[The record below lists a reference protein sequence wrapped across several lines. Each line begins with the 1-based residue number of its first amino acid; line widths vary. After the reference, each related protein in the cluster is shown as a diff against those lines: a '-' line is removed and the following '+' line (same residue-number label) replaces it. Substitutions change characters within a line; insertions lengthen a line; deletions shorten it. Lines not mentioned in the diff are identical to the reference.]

1 MLTSKALQGEF
12 ICNTSVQ
19 LSHLQYF
26 MPEKKKL
33 PLLQMNAAHS
43 GLLVSLITSYWT
55 IFSFFPFSIFL

>member
-26 MPEKKKL
+26 MPEKKKTA
-33 PLLQMNAAHS
+33 PAANERS
-43 GLLVSLITSYWT
+43 
-55 IFSFFPFSIFL
+55 P